1 MMAAAPALPG
11 TAGGHFSIGERG
23 RRRVTERAGCGHELW
38 CGIPRRAS
46 VQKCTDAPGRAMYA
60 LHVLVLAALVVLI
73 LSLVVVMRRRTAGGE
88 PDLGWVSERWLAEY
102 RADSTRPSL

>member
-1 MMAAAPALPG
+1 VQNSTDVP
-11 TAGGHFSIGERG
+11 ER
-23 RRRVTERAGCGHELW
+23 T
-38 CGIPRRAS
+38 
-46 VQKCTDAPGRAMYA
+46 TYA
-60 LHVLVLAALVVLI
+60 LSMLVLAALVVLI

>member
-11 TAGGHFSIGERG
+11 TAGGHFSIGERR
-23 RRRVTERAGCGHELW
+23 RRRVAERAGSGHELW
-38 CGIPRRAS
+38 CGIPGSSS
-46 VQKCTDAPGRAMYA
+46 VQKSTDAPVRATYA
-60 LHVLVLAALVVLI
+60 RHVLVLAALVVLI
-73 LSLVVVMRRRTAGGE
+73 VSLVVVMRRRTAGGE